1 MTARDP
7 ANIVTEDFD
16 RFDKIYAM
24 SDDLIDDTRRIAKNG
39 FEEKKLI
46 CY

>member
-1 MTARDP
+1 VTASDP

-24 SDDLIDDTRRIAKNG
+24 SDDVIDDTRRIAKNG
-39 FEEKKLI
+39 FEEKKLMG
-46 CY
+46 Y